1 MQPTGAFAALHSIVT
16 GSNHNNNLDQIKN
29 QPAKLPLKSL
39 KLDSASA
46 NIVQVNEASNGFVYI
61 IDNVLLLPNDADYI
75 VQTSASPAISS
86 TVSSFLGGHNSA
98 ILDFLNNLLTPNSSN
113 PLNLSANSML
123 ALIGTLFLAISIL
136 LVLAIVLVIRKRR
149 QSKMNRHQ
157 QLESGLTSSS
167 SANSGST
174 STTKSL

>member
-1 MQPTGAFAALHSIVT
+1 MSAFAALHSIVT
-16 GSNHNNNLDQIKN
+16 GSNNNNFNHINN
-29 QPAKLPLKSL
+29 QPNAASSLPLKSL
-39 KLDSASA
+39 KLDSTSA

-75 VQTSASPAISS
+75 VQTSATPAISS
-86 TVSSFLGGHNSA
+86 TVSSLLGGHNSA
-98 ILDFLNNLLTPNSSN
+98 ILDFLNNLLTPSSAN

-123 ALIGTLFLAISIL
+123 ALIATLLLAISIL
-136 LVLAIVLVIRKRR
+136 FVLTIVLVVRKRR
-149 QSKMNRHQ
+149 QNKLNHHQ